1 MKNPVLLML
10 IGCLF
15 LAACAVDGPE
25 GTEVANKPQ
34 HDVYSVT
41 GLVQEIK
48 GEGLVAIIHHDPI
61 PDYMEAMTMPFTAN
75 RTNVFAGLKKD
86 EQIIF
91 DLHVIHDDSYV
102 ENVRKTGRVIQ
113 NPLANRR
120 DFRFVRDVEPLKVGD
135 LMPDYP
141 YTNQLG
147 EVTRISDFRGK
158 TVALT
163 FIFTRCPL
171 PDFCPRMTKQFNEIQ
186 KTFKADESIKDKWHL
201 VTLSFDTDFDT
212 PTSLRLYGERNG
224 YDPDN
229 WTLVTGA
236 LIDIDA
242 ITEQFGMVFFR
253 DEGTINFNHNLRTVV
268 IGPDGRI
275 RYVLIGNAWET
286 ERLDEEMRKVMSEG

>member
-1 MKNPVLLML
+1 ML

-25 GTEVANKPQ
+25 GTEVVNKPQ

-48 GEGLVAIIHHDPI
+48 GEGSVAIIHHDPI

-86 EQIIF
+86 EQIVF
-91 DLHVIHDDSYV
+91 DLHVTHDDSYV

-201 VTLSFDTDFDT
+201 VTLSFDPDFDT